1 MYKKLSNTILI
12 VIIPPS
18 AHSTMLVNGGLAIFI
33 SARLILATMKNG
45 NKKNINNQTNGMIIT
60 ILRQFS

>member
-1 MYKKLSNTILI
+1 
-12 VIIPPS
+12 
-18 AHSTMLVNGGLAIFI
+18 MLVNGGLAIFI